1 MAESKPSRWAQIRE
15 RRLAEPE
22 LHERYERTRRSAL
35 LTHQL
40 LQLIDA
46 EREKAG
52 LTKAELA
59 SRIGTNPSAVRRLL
73 TSGTSNPTLRT
84 TLSLLDVLGLE
95 LSVKPKQ
102 RARRRR
108 TSRSAPNSV
117 PTAASGRGSV
127 DECTCAR

>member
-15 RRLAEPE
+15 RRLAEPGMQ
-22 LHERYERTRRSAL
+22 ERYERARRSAL

-95 LSVKPKQ
+95 VSVKPKQ
-102 RARRRR
+102 RTRRRR
-108 TSRSAPNSV
+108 TSRSAPDNV
-117 PTAASGRGSV
+117 PTAAR
-127 DECTCAR
+127 D

>member
-15 RRLAEPE
+15 RRLAEPGMQ
-22 LHERYERTRRSAL
+22 ERYERARRSAL

-73 TSGTSNPTLRT
+73 TSGTSNPTLRS

-102 RARRRR
+102 RTRRRR
-108 TSRSAPNSV
+108 TSRSSPDSV
-117 PTAASGRGSV
+117 PTAAQ
-127 DECTCAR
+127 D

>member
-15 RRLAEPE
+15 RRLAEPGMY
-22 LHERYERTRRSAL
+22 ERYERTRRSAL

-95 LSVKPKQ
+95 VSVKPKQ
-102 RARRRR
+102 RSRRRR
-108 TSRSAPNSV
+108 ASRSAPDSV
-117 PTAASGRGSV
+117 PTAAQ
-127 DECTCAR
+127 A